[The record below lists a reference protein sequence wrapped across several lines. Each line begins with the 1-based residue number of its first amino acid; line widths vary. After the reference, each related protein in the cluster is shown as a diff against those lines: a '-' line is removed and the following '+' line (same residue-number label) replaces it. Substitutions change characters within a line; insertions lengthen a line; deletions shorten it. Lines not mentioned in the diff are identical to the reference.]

1 MKKLFHRLTALVLS
15 VCLLLIPTSALSLEQ
30 ARQLL
35 DQYYIEDLPERA
47 IQAQT
52 LEELI
57 AALNDPYTTYLS
69 QEEYEKFVGG
79 INDTQQVGIGVSV
92 EVHEKGVL
100 IASVLDSSPAL
111 EGGLIAGDVITA
123 VNGTTITTVDE
134 ATSLIAGPEGTTVR
148 ITVLRA
154 DGSSVDFDLVR
165 RKFTIASTVQHQL
178 SADGNAAVII
188 CNSFGD
194 ATASHFNK
202 ALQEYAGKV
211 NTWIVDLTA
220 NPGGTSGSAQ
230 QTIGSFLGLAISFYF
245 LDGAGKYS
253 MQLSSAS
260 SPTLPEEPVII
271 LTSPYSASAS
281 ELFAGAIRDNGAGIA
296 IGQRTLGKG
305 VAQIIL
311 DKTTHPDLFDGDA
324 LKLTHYRFYSP
335 TGASNDQIGIF
346 PTLLISPEN
355 TYAVSLLLS
364 GDKPAH
370 PSGHLKLTM
379 CGHDFYINIASAT
392 NADFRPAFVE
402 LLEALPASAQ
412 LFHHAGDGL
421 WTETTPEQTVL
432 SLGLSEFSPR
442 AFSDL
447 EGYAEKDQINTL
459 AAYGLVGGYG
469 DGTFHPDDSI
479 SRAEFCAMLGN
490 LLDLYT
496 PGVTQSSF
504 DDVDPGA
511 WYSGVVHTMHALG
524 YLGGYG
530 DGTFRPEQTITQE
543 EMVSILAKLAPKLNM
558 HIYDLSKHSPSSD
571 EIAPF
576 HYYSSWAQA
585 SAFILSQCN
594 VDLNLIAPQY
604 PASRAQAASL
614 MYQLL
619 ANCGLFWQ

>member
-1 MKKLFHRLTALVLS
+1 MKKLFYRLTALILTA
-15 VCLLLIPTSALSLEQ
+15 CLLLIPASALSVEQ

-35 DQYYIEDLPERA
+35 DQYHIEDLPEQA
-47 IQAQT
+47 MQAQT
-52 LEELI
+52 MEELI

-92 EVHEKGVL
+92 EIHEKGVL
-100 IASVLDSSPAL
+100 IASVLDNSPAL
-111 EGGLIAGDVITA
+111 ESGLVAGDVITA

-134 ATSLIAGPEGTTVR
+134 ATALIAGPEGSTVR

-154 DGSSVDFDLVR
+154 DGSTVDFDLVR
-165 RKFTIASTVQHQL
+165 RKFTVPSTVQYQL
-178 SADGNAAVII
+178 SADGNAGII
-188 CNSFGD
+188 VCNSFGD

-202 ALQEYAGKV
+202 ALKEYAGKV
-211 NTWIVDLTA
+211 NTWIVDLTS
-220 NPGGTSGSAQ
+220 NPGGTSSSAQ
-230 QTIGSFLGLAISFYF
+230 QTIGSFLGLVISFYF
-245 LDGAGKYS
+245 LDGSGKYS
-253 MQLSSAS
+253 MQISSAS
-260 SPTLPEEPVII
+260 SSVRPEEPVII
-271 LTSPYSASAS
+271 LTSPYTASAS
-281 ELFAGAIRDNGAGIA
+281 ELFAGAMRDNAGGIA

-311 DKTTHPDLFDGDA
+311 DKTTHPDLFDGDG

-370 PSGHLKLTM
+370 PSGHLKLTL

-392 NADFRPAFVE
+392 GSEYRPAFVE
-402 LLEALPASAQ
+402 LLEALPPSAQ
-412 LFHHAGDGL
+412 LFQHMGDGL
-421 WTETTPEQTVL
+421 WTKTTPERAAL
-432 SLGLSEFSPR
+432 SMGLSEFSPR
-442 AFSDL
+442 TFTDL
-447 EGYAEKDQINTL
+447 EGYAEKDPINTL
-459 AAYGLVGGYG
+459 AAFGLVGGYG

-504 DDVDPGA
+504 DDVAPDA
-511 WYSGVVHTMHALG
+511 WYSGVVHAMHELG

-543 EMVSILAKLAPKLNM
+543 EMVSILAKIAPKLNM
-558 HIYDLSKHSPSSD
+558 HIYDFSRHTPGDNELT
-571 EIAPF
+571 PF
-576 HYYSSWAQA
+576 YYYSQWAQR
-585 SAFILSQCN
+585 SAWILSACN
-594 VDLNLIAPQY
+594 VDLTVIAPQY
-604 PASRAQAASL
+604 PANRAQAASM

-619 ANCGLFWQ
+619 SNCGLFWQ